1 MQTLSTPPLTSKLPQ
16 VGTTIFAVMSA
27 LAQKHQAVNL
37 SQGFPD
43 FPIDSRLID
52 LVEKNM
58 RQGFNQYAPMAG
70 WMPLRERIAEKT
82 ALCYGYSPDPETEI
96 TLTSGATEAL
106 FDIIA
111 ATVHPGDEVIVLEP
125 GYDSYVPAI
134 LLAGGVPVPVNLD
147 ADKGYSI
154 PTEAL
159 RAAISPRTKL
169 LIFNTPHNP
178 TGTIWRKE
186 EMETLAELVRDT
198 DILLLSDEVYEH
210 LIFDQE
216 QHQSVLRFPEL
227 RARSF
232 VVSSFGK
239 SFHATGWKLGYCIA
253 PPALTAE
260 MRKVHQYV
268 TFSSPTPMQCAIAE
282 YLEQPEHYLNLGV
295 FYQQKRDYM
304 QQLLA
309 QTPFEILPCG
319 GTYFQLLGY
328 GHLSDEPDTT
338 YAERLTREVGVA
350 TIPVSVF
357 YSDKTDRKVIRL
369 CFAKRPETLEA
380 AVARFVTHQN
390 ALSR

>member
-1 MQTLSTPPLTSKLPQ
+1 
-16 VGTTIFAVMSA
+16 
-27 LAQKHQAVNL
+27 
-37 SQGFPD
+37 
-43 FPIDSRLID
+43 
-52 LVEKNM
+52 M